1 MQGFIRFQYS
11 DSLTKQIHH
20 WLIGKEN
27 ADLKEQ
33 ALKEIWDTTEAKAD
47 LQTELSFSHVL
58 QRLNITQPKKSRII
72 YLSPLKYAA
81 AVAILCVSVAMT
93 FWLTKHAVES
103 KTVLMVEQY
112 IKNGQTG
119 RIVLPDGS
127 TAHLNS

>member
-1 MQGFIRFQYS
+1 MENYIRKILQGFIRFQYS

-58 QRLNITQPKKSRII
+58 QGHSVNSIKS
-72 YLSPLKYAA
+72 
-81 AVAILCVSVAMT
+81 T
-93 FWLTKHAVES
+93 
-103 KTVLMVEQY
+103 
-112 IKNGQTG
+112 N
-119 RIVLPDGS
+119 
-127 TAHLNS
+127 